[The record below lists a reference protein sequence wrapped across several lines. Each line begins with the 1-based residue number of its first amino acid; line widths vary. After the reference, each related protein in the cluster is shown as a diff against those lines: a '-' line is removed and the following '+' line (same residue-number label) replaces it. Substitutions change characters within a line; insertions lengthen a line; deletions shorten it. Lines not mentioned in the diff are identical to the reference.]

1 MAKTPGSKNK
11 PKTPFPVKAVDK
23 KINDVYTKK
32 EVDRLKNLVARQ
44 DDIILQMQDE
54 INDQKNTAEVLRDE
68 CNQLDEKIDSYR
80 EILKTLLE
88 ITE

>member
-11 PKTPFPVKAVDK
+11 PKFPVKEVDK

-44 DDIILQMQDE
+44 DDLIAQMLDELKQEQNKTGKLGQELEDLEDE
-54 INDQKNTAEVLRDE
+54 IDSWKEIVKTIMEVV
-68 CNQLDEKIDSYR
+68 
-80 EILKTLLE
+80 
-88 ITE
+88 

>member
-1 MAKTPGSKNK
+1 MSKTPSSKNK

-23 KINDVYTKK
+23 KINDAYTKK

>member
-1 MAKTPGSKNK
+1 MARTPGSKNK